1 MTPGRPQIA
10 ATLIAVGALAIAA
23 PATAT
28 DKLTVKIAGHNDA
41 TYAFSPDKVHVDKGA
56 TVHWSW
62 DSNAPHNVTF
72 NGLGEASDTG
82 NSGSYKLRFKQAG
95 TFRYVCS
102 VHGFKGKVIVG

>member
-1 MTPGRPQIA
+1 MSRPPKPVTLPKMPITSLVAAAAAA
-10 ATLIAVGALAIAA
+10 AT
-23 PATAT
+23 
-28 DKLTVKIAGHNDA
+28 IAGHGDA

-72 NGLGEASDTG
+72 DSLGEASDTG
-82 NSGSYKLRFKQAG
+82 DSGSYKLKFKRAG
-95 TFRYVCS
+95 TFKYECS